1 MDDMK
6 DIENKMQ
13 IMAQG
18 EENRPAPL
26 PAQEPAVASVLGL
39 DETVANIVKKTK
51 ERVNEDKYVDKR
63 ADDLAKV
70 ADKHLRNE
78 IEIRNVQEA
87 KREAKNKTDRKE
99 IANELYRLKEESKRL
114 KKEQRHLSEMQRAR
128 HKQEK
133 IHAYW
138 EAHKDTLEL
147 YKMREGSSR
156 VACSILL
163 WLDGV
168 KSFFI
173 GISKV
178 SDALVKALKY
188 VLIFVAVF
196 GAVMAIPVTR
206 NWLLTILGFIKK

>member
-6 DIENKMQ
+6 EIENKMQ

-18 EENRPAPL
+18 GDDSPAPL
-26 PAQEPAVASVLGL
+26 PAQVHSVLEL
-39 DETVANIVKKTK
+39 DETVASIVKKTK

-70 ADKHLRNE
+70 ADKHLKNE

-87 KREAKNKTDRKE
+87 RREAKNKTDRKE
-99 IANELYRLKEESKRL
+99 IANALYRLKEESKRI
-114 KKEQRHLSEMQRAR
+114 KKEQRHLSEMQKAR

-133 IHAYW
+133 IHAFW
-138 EAHKDTLEL
+138 ETHKDTLEL

-156 VACSILL
+156 VACTILL

-168 KSFFI
+168 KCFFV
-173 GISKV
+173 GLSKV

-206 NWLLTILGFIKK
+206 NWLLTILGFIKNRG

>member
-6 DIENKMQ
+6 EIENKMQ

-18 EENRPAPL
+18 GDDRPAPL
-26 PAQEPAVASVLGL
+26 PAQTSVVSTVLGL

-63 ADDLAKV
+63 AEDLAKV
-70 ADKHLRNE
+70 ADKHLKNE

-87 KREAKNKTDRKE
+87 RREAKNKTDRKE
-99 IANELYRLKEESKRL
+99 IANTLLTLKEKSKRL
-114 KKEQRHLSEMQRAR
+114 KKEERHLSEMQKAR
-128 HKQEK
+128 HKREK
-133 IHAYW
+133 IHEYW
-138 EAHKDTLEL
+138 EAHKETLEL

-156 VACSILL
+156 FACSILL

-188 VLIFVAVF
+188 VLISAAVF